1 LFIFKIFLI
10 YLCLFQYYNIKNH
23 FYKHEYCRGLHPE
36 IIEKKL
42 FIETLRFNIIQQEK
56 IKKKQNQKT

>member
-1 LFIFKIFLI
+1 MPFF
-10 YLCLFQYYNIKNH
+10 NILKNH
-23 FYKHEYCRGLHPE
+23 LNKHEYCRGLHPK

-42 FIETLRFNIIQQEK
+42 FIEAIRFNIIQLEK